1 MIGLV
6 AFMIGA
12 FFGSAVIM
20 LLPVEE
26 KDKSVYPI
34 ENWHNE
40 VIPKHRKKV

>member
-1 MIGLV
+1 MTSLI

-20 LLPVEE
+20 LLQVEQ
-26 KDKSVYPI
+26 KDEPVYPI

-40 VIPKHRKKV
+40 VIPTHRKKV